1 MSVHQTTTSIAS
13 SLTKSEQKVAEVV
26 KNSMKDVV
34 YGDIEEE
41 LAIELGENIISIRI
55 EVDGYITHQ
64 REFTVYGTWAE
75 LDLLEQLGELKDLV
89 TEYIQHPPGI
99 RQSLDSSHIHLPF

>member
-1 MSVHQTTTSIAS
+1 MTV
-13 SLTKSEQKVAEVV
+13 LP
-26 KNSMKDVV
+26 N
-34 YGDIEEE
+34 GDIEEE

-99 RQSLDSSHIHLPF
+99 RQSLVVRLNKAEESLLKAKQFLELLV